1 MAKSAPKRREIRFE
15 RVESRYKRFD
25 RSYRSMNPSN
35 FSDTPNFKF
44 LKSRQFKKNP
54 GGGGGGYAVRFVWE
68 EWQDSKSIELDRTL
82 TPDFAV
88 T

>member
-1 MAKSAPKRREIRFE
+1 
-15 RVESRYKRFD
+15 
-25 RSYRSMNPSN
+25 MNPSN

-54 GGGGGGYAVRFVWE
+54 GGGYAVRLVWE

-82 TPDFAV
+82 TPDSAV